1 MRVRDVL
8 PFVIGH
14 YGEARMSDVT
24 VSVVGFGAMSVPEF
38 ARFARIGESSAWKEI
53 RERRLAA
60 RKLGRRTVI
69 LREEAESYLRDLPR
83 VGVAA

>member
-1 MRVRDVL
+1 MSETHQTEI
-8 PFVIGH
+8 VI
-14 YGEARMSDVT
+14 
-24 VSVVGFGAMSVPEF
+24 GAMSVPEF

-69 LREEAESYLRDLPR
+69 LREDAEAYLRDLPR
-83 VGVAA
+83 VGAAA